1 MRKYD
6 VSNLIVHPGNSTD
19 PDVAVEVTPELA
31 GWDYVHFQLRRLDA
45 QRSWKF
51 ATGDYEMAIV
61 PMSGRIRVESNQG
74 QWSHIGER
82 DSVFHGLPYALYLPR
97 RTSLIVTPSINRGAT
112 TPCEFAVALA
122 PTDQDHQPRLVTPGD
137 IEIEIRGGDHATRQI
152 NNIIPPGFPCHR
164 LVVVEVYTP
173 GGNWS
178 SYPPHKHDV
187 HKTNPEGKILEA
199 DLEEIYFYKFDRPE
213 GFAFQRIYTAPESPL
228 QRSGFPIDAVL
239 LAGNNDV
246 VLVPEGYHPVS
257 SPPGYTTYYL
267 NVLAGSAQSLANSE
281 DPRYTWVKENYQS
294 RDPRVPIYEIKTGV
308 RYG

>member
-1 MRKYD
+1 MCKYD

-51 ATGDYEMAIV
+51 ATGDHEMAIV
-61 PMSGRIRVESNQG
+61 LMGGRIRVESNQG

-97 RTSLIVTPSINRGAT
+97 RTSLIVNAETA
-112 TPCEFAVALA
+112 CEYAVALA

-187 HKTNPEGKILEA
+187 HKTNPEGKVLEA
-199 DLEEIYFYKFDRPE
+199 DLEEIYFYKLDRPE

>member
-6 VSNLIVHPGNSTD
+6 QSNLIVHPGNSTD
-19 PDVAVEVTPELA
+19 PDVIVEVTPELA
-31 GWDYVHFQLRRLDA
+31 GWDYVHFQLRRLPA
-45 QRSWKF
+45 QRSWTF
-51 ATGDYEMAIV
+51 TTGEHELVVV
-61 PMSGRIRVESNQG
+61 PLSGRVRVESNWG
-74 QWSHIGER
+74 QWSRIGER

-97 RTSLIVTPSINRGAT
+97 HTSLTVHAETE
-112 TPCEFAVALA
+112 CEYVVALA
-122 PTDQDHQPRLVTPGD
+122 PTDQDHPPRLVTPPD

-152 NNIIPPGFPCHR
+152 NNIIPAGFPCHR

-187 HKTNPEGKILEA
+187 HRTDQAGKVLEA
-199 DLEEIYFYKFDRPE
+199 DLEEVYFYKLDRPE

-228 QRSGFPIDAVL
+228 HRAGFPIDAVL
-239 LAGNNDV
+239 LARDNDA
-246 VLVPEGYHPVS
+246 VLVPEGYHPVT

-281 DPRYTWVKENYQS
+281 DPRYTWVKESYQS
-294 RDPRVPIYEIKTGV
+294 QDTRVPVYDVKSHV
-308 RYG
+308 

>member
-6 VSNLIVHPGNSTD
+6 QSNLIVHPGNSTD
-19 PDVAVEVTPELA
+19 PDVIVEVTPELA
-31 GWDYVHFQLRRLDA
+31 GWDYVHFQLRRLPA
-45 QRSWKF
+45 QRSWTF
-51 ATGDYEMAIV
+51 ATAEHELAIV
-61 PMSGRIRVESNQG
+61 PMSGRLRVESNRG

-97 RTSLIVTPSINRGAT
+97 HTSLTVHAETA
-112 TPCEFAVALA
+112 CEYAVALA
-122 PTDQDHQPRLVTPGD
+122 PTDQDHPPRLVTPSD
-137 IEIEIRGGDHATRQI
+137 IEIEIRGGDNATRQI

-187 HKTNPEGKILEA
+187 HRTDQAGKVLEA
-199 DLEEIYFYKFDRPE
+199 DLEEVYFYKLDRPE

-228 QRSGFPIDAVL
+228 QRAGFPIDAVL
-239 LAGNNDV
+239 LARDNDA
-246 VLVPEGYHPVS
+246 VLVPEGYHPVT

-267 NVLAGSAQSLANSE
+267 NVLAGSAPSLANSE
-281 DPRYTWVKENYQS
+281 DPRYTWVKESYRS
-294 RDPRVPIYEIKTGV
+294 HDPRVPIYDVTPNV
-308 RYG
+308 

>member
-6 VSNLIVHPGNSTD
+6 QSNLMVHPGNSSD
-19 PDVAVEVTPELA
+19 SDIVVEVTPELA
-31 GWDYVHFQLRRLDA
+31 GWDDIQFQLHRLDA
-45 QRSWKF
+45 QRSWTF
-51 ATGDYEMAIV
+51 TTGSHEMAIILL
-61 PMSGRIRVESNQG
+61 SGRIRVESDRG

-97 RTSLIVTPSINRGAT
+97 HTSLTVNAETA
-112 TPCEFAVALA
+112 CEYAVALA

-137 IEIEIRGGDHATRQI
+137 IEIEIRGGDQATRQI

-178 SYPPHKHDV
+178 SYPPHKHDI
-187 HKTNPEGKILEA
+187 HKTDQKGNVLEA
-199 DLEEIYFYKFDRPE
+199 DLEEVYFYKLDRPE
-213 GFAFQRIYTAPESPL
+213 GFAFQRIYTDSESPL
-228 QRSGFPIDAVL
+228 HRAGFPIDAVL
-239 LAGNNDV
+239 LARNNDV

-281 DPRYTWVKENYQS
+281 DPSYSWVKESYHS
-294 RDPRVPIYEIKTGV
+294 RDPRIPIY
-308 RYG
+308 